1 MKVRVRVK
9 NQADV
14 NLPFRKQYKARLSFL
29 ETKYNW
35 KTTNLACE
43 ASITMLITTSFPGGY
58 LSLVSMTKEVS

>member
-35 KTTNLACE
+35 KTIRLD
-43 ASITMLITTSFPGGY
+43 
-58 LSLVSMTKEVS
+58 